1 MSTNAINILNV
12 FQPNA
17 ETDDDITPLLSAV
30 AAGSLACLDLL
41 IQVLSLSDPC
51 FSVVVLFCFGPFEVI
66 YQGYFIK
73 F

>member
-1 MSTNAINILNV
+1 MFSNI

-41 IQVLSLSDPC
+41 IQVLFLLTFIFFVPS
-51 FSVVVLFCFGPFEVI
+51 EVI
-66 YQGYFIK
+66 Y
-73 F
+73 